1 MSAAGIVHP
10 FEVDGGWAPLDRPA
24 R

>member
-1 MSAAGIVHP
+1 MSAVGIVHP
-10 FEVDGGWAPLDRPA
+10 FEVDGGWAPLGRPA